1 MPQHTSYASL
11 ANSGKHSKR
20 IAYFNSMGS
29 TATATATATPT
40 SSPCGSSYPHGPY
53 SCSGVSVYYNNNN
66 APCCVSS
73 GKKMGYC
80 PSACYNDSDSDS
92 DSIGDY

>member
-29 TATATATATPT
+29 TATATATPT
-40 SSPCGSSYPHGPY
+40 SSPCGSSYPHGPH
-53 SCSGVSVYYNNNN
+53 SCSGVSVYYNSNN

-73 GKKMGYC
+73 GKKINC
-80 PSACYNDSDSDS
+80 PLQCVESDSDS